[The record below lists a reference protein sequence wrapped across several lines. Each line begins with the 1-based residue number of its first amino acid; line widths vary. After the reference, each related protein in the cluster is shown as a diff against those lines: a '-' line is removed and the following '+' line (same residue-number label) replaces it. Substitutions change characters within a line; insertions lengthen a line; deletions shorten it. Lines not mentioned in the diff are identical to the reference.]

1 MEVVMRK
8 VIGICNLHNEPSL
21 GGLTENRPLG
31 AVTFLG
37 RYGLIDFTLSNFSNS
52 HIDRVYV
59 LIRNGVV
66 AIKRHVGS
74 GSIWTNNTRL
84 GFIELL
90 LNEKG
95 VSNQVF
101 NTDINNIKA
110 NIPLDELDFEY
121 AVVAPSYMLS
131 SMDFRPIIA
140 AHEKSGAEIT
150 CVYKH
155 IENADQE
162 FIRMDKYKVT
172 DGKITKSTPNIG
184 RNAEADISLRT
195 YVISKKTLEKML
207 KDSAKI
213 NNLFSIKDLINL
225 YIDDNSH
232 LVCGYEFTGYVVPIL
247 SLKDYVTHSLDLL
260 NYHIR
265 SQLFLPEWPIYTTTH
280 NTPPALYGKDAD
292 VQNSFIANGAIIKG
306 KVRNSIISR
315 DVVVEKGADLKNCII
330 FTKTEIGKDVKL
342 EYVLS
347 DKNAKIKDID
357 KINGQ
362 EDNIVYIPQGAKI

>member
-1 MEVVMRK
+1 MRK

-21 GGLTENRPLG
+21 AGLTENRPLG

-59 LIRNGVV
+59 LIRNGIV

-74 GSIWTNNTRL
+74 GSIWTNNTKL

-95 VSNQVF
+95 ISNQVF

-110 NIPLDELDFEY
+110 NIPIDELDFEY
-121 AVVAPSYMLS
+121 AVIAPSYILS
-131 SMDFRPIIA
+131 SMDFRPIVEE
-140 AHEKSGAEIT
+140 HEKSGAEIT

-155 IENADQE
+155 IEDADKE
-162 FIRMDKYKVT
+162 FIRLDKYKLTGNRIV
-172 DGKITKSTPNIG
+172 KSSPNFG
-184 RNAEADISLRT
+184 RSADADISLRT
-195 YVISKKTLEKML
+195 YVISKKALKKML
-207 KDSAKI
+207 ADSSKI

-225 YIDDNSH
+225 YIEEESH
-232 LVCGYEFTGYVVPIL
+232 LVCGYEFKGYVVPIL
-247 SLKDYVTHSLDLL
+247 SLQNYVKHSFDLL

-265 SQLFLPEWPIYTTTH
+265 CQLFLENWPIYTTTH
-280 NTPPALYGKDAD
+280 NTPPALYSKDAD

-315 DVVVEKGADLKNCII
+315 DVVIEKGAEVKNCII
-330 FTKTEIGKDVKL
+330 FTKTEIGKDIKL

-347 DKNAKIKDID
+347 DKNVTIKDKE
-357 KINGQ
+357 KIIGQ
-362 EDNIVYIPQGAKI
+362 EENIVYIPQGAKL